1 MNKSQP
7 NYDVVVV
14 GGGMVGA
21 AAALGLA
28 QSGGSVALLEHDAPA
43 PFDKDSVPD
52 LRVSALGGTS
62 VALSKPLGPW
72 PHVEQT
78 RYGPYRRF
86 ESRDHPGSHL
96 VVDSP

>member
-28 QSGGSVALLEHDAPA
+28 QIGWSVALLEHDAPA
-43 PFDKDSVPD
+43 PFDKDSVRICGF
-52 LRVSALGGTS
+52 LL
-62 VALSKPLGPW
+62 
-72 PHVEQT
+72 
-78 RYGPYRRF
+78 
-86 ESRDHPGSHL
+86 L
-96 VVDSP
+96 VVLRWRY